1 MGLKIYHSVSELKD
15 KTILIASLNWGLG
28 HVFRSAALVLSLAKQ
43 GNRIVIACSESQLP
57 YFKSL
62 VTDVH
67 VIYVTIDDYP
77 FVFGGKSNW
86 LWDGMKSFFA
96 LRKHLRSEELS
107 VLRLIA
113 EHNIDVVLS
122 DHRYGFWCATV
133 PTIFITHQIKLP
145 LPFFGIFVAWLHD
158 FYLKRFTAVWIMDSE
173 TNALAGKLSRKR
185 APNQFYIG
193 LWSCYHNQENLAS
206 NSNFAN
212 LKNIEIKCET
222 TRVLIIVNGP
232 SPYNLQLQEK
242 AIQKYL
248 GFEHVTIVSPI
259 EITQCPEHW
268 KFFKN
273 PEFSVLNQ
281 LYTNADLIVSYCG
294 YSSLMDAKL
303 TGKAID
309 FSATPGQREQLYLMK
324 HNKIQSVSLET
335 II

>member
-1 MGLKIYHSVSELKD
+1 MGLKIYHSVSDLKD

-28 HVFRSAALVLSLAKQ
+28 HVFRSASLVRSLAKQ
-43 GNRIVIACSESQLP
+43 GNNIVIACSESQLP

-62 VTDVH
+62 LTDVL
-67 VIYVTIDDYP
+67 VKYVTINDYP

-113 EHNIDVVLS
+113 EHKIDVVLS
-122 DHRYGFWCATV
+122 DHRYGFWSAAV

-145 LPFFGIFVAWLHD
+145 LPFFGIFVAWLHN
-158 FYLKRFTAVWIMDSE
+158 FYLNRFTAVWIMDTE
-173 TNALAGKLSRKR
+173 TNALAGTLSRKR

-193 LWSCYHNQENLAS
+193 FWSCYHNQENLAS

-212 LKNIEIKCET
+212 LKNTEIKCET

-248 GFEHVTIVSPI
+248 AFEHVTIVSPI
-259 EITQCPEHW
+259 EISACPGHW
-268 KFFKN
+268 KCLKN

-281 LYTNADLIVSYCG
+281 LYNNADLIVSYCG

-303 TGKAID
+303 NGKAID